1 MEKQC
6 EEQWPQYNQYLQY
19 RSRHNHFRL
28 ASRTAERSQSGRCF
42 CMRCAFSRFAKAVS
56 CCDRARS
63 LVSCL
68 TTGVQSTVASEKYRR
83 FTGRRCAPNTAKVIE
98 IAREKA
104 LARNRRIT
112 GAETGKNGS
121 RKQEEQGS

>member
-19 RSRHNHFRL
+19 RSQHNHFRL

-42 CMRCAFSRFAKAVS
+42 CMRCAFSRFATAVG

-63 LVSCL
+63 LVSFL
-68 TTGVQSTVASEKYRR
+68 TTGVESSVALYQWWRY
-83 FTGRRCAPNTAKVIE
+83 TGRRCAPNTARVIE
-98 IAREKA
+98 IGRDKA
-104 LARNRRIT
+104 LAQNRRIT
-112 GAETGKNGS
+112 GAETGK
-121 RKQEEQGS
+121 